1 MLAEN
6 SSNSSPDVT
15 LKDMLKQKS
24 GSLPK
29 LKITPDDSTA
39 QNEHVS
45 FCSFN
50 KSLTFAFLPSFF
62 ALHFLATHFYK
73 NGFSSFYETL
83 KLASI

>member
-6 SSNSSPDVT
+6 SSNSSPNVT
-15 LKDMLKQKS
+15 LKDMLKHKS

-29 LKITPDDSTA
+29 LQITPDDSTE
-39 QNEHVS
+39 QNDHVS

-50 KSLTFAFLPSFF
+50 TSLTFAFLPSFY

-73 NGFSSFYETL
+73 NGLSSFYETM